1 VPNHSTNP
9 YQNWKISNLTNT
21 YALTGVFDNTT
32 ICEMLKKNNLIQE
45 TYINSKSKKI
55 TYIIINNTILIK
67 NKKNIKLI
75 ILYVFYSVINTEQYN
90 YNGV

>member
-9 YQNWKISNLTNT
+9 YQNWKISNLNNT

-45 TYINSKSKKI
+45 TYINSKSKQI

-67 NKKNIKLI
+67 NKKNIKLN
-75 ILYVFYSVINTEQYN
+75 ILYYMFFIQ
-90 YNGV
+90 